1 MKKLLTTLAA
11 LVALALPSTI
21 FAQTY
26 IANAGVSF
34 FTGSVATATVVSGNV
49 RLPNFSGAGTLNI
62 TESGVTGSPSGCTIV
77 LKYQQNNATVATSAI
92 STTSFTPSTGTQ
104 QFYIVPTIAPTGD
117 SYTAT
122 YACSSTYPTAGLI
135 SVSFSPTQTE
145 VIANVSGAGDPC
157 KNPSA
162 ATSSVVINTS
172 GASTTQ
178 LVAAS
183 AGKAVYVCQATFS
196 VSATTAT
203 AVFEY
208 STVTNCA
215 SGTTALTGAM
225 AGAANTQITMGWG
238 GAIVTAPAGNALC
251 IVNGGTG
258 TQTGV
263 LSYVQQ

>member
-1 MKKLLTTLAA
+1 MKRFASLIVFLVAVLAPLATLAQNY
-11 LVALALPSTI
+11 T
-21 FAQTY
+21 AQ
-26 IANAGVSF
+26 AGVSF
-34 FTGSVATATVVSGNV
+34 ITGAPATATITSGNV

-62 TESGVTGSPSGCTIV
+62 QESAITGSPSGCTIV
-77 LKYQQNNATVATSAI
+77 LKYQQNNATVATSTV

-104 QFYIVPTIAPTGD
+104 QFFLLPTSYPTGD
-117 SYTAT
+117 GYVAT
-122 YACSSTYPTAGLI
+122 YACTTYPTAGLI
-135 SVSFSPTQTE
+135 NISFSPAATE

-172 GASTTQ
+172 GAGTTQ

-183 AGKAVYVCQATFS
+183 AGKAVYVCQASFS
-196 VSATTAT
+196 VSAATAT

-208 STVTNCA
+208 STVASCA
-215 SGTTALTGAM
+215 SGTTALTGALV
-225 AGAANTQITMGWG
+225 GAANTQITMGWG
-238 GAIVTAPAGNALC
+238 GAIMTAPAGNALC

>member
-1 MKKLLTTLAA
+1 M
-11 LVALALPSTI
+11 
-21 FAQTY
+21 
-26 IANAGVSF
+26 IA
-34 FTGSVATATVVSGNV
+34 
-49 RLPNFSGAGTLNI
+49 
-62 TESGVTGSPSGCTIV
+62 
-77 LKYQQNNATVATSAI
+77 K
-92 STTSFTPSTGTQ
+92 
-104 QFYIVPTIAPTGD
+104 
-117 SYTAT
+117 
-122 YACSSTYPTAGLI
+122 
-135 SVSFSPTQTE
+135 
-145 VIANVSGAGDPC
+145 VSGAGDPC